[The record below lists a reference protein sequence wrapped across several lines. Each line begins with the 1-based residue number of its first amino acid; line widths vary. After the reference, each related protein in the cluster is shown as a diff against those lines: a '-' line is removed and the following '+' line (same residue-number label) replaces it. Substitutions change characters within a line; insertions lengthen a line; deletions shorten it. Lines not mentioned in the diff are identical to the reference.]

1 MTVLNSELRAEVES
15 ARMNRVAI
23 AEQSRKLQSELRELK
38 NLKLAERH
46 RLDQELR
53 DEREKRNLLFN

>member
-15 ARMNRVAI
+15 ARINRVTI
-23 AEQSRKLQSELRELK
+23 AEQSRKLQIELRELK
-38 NLKLAERH
+38 NQKLAERH

-53 DEREKRNLLFN
+53 DEREKRTLLFN